1 MANLSF
7 LLDDAAAGH
16 PDYPA
21 IRMDDLA
28 ALHHDFVRL
37 APASALTRAGAA
49 TMLGSPAG
57 LSKVDV
63 DAYVIAGISDHLCPW
78 LLCYQTT
85 QLLGGPVKFV
95 LSTSAHMAAMVNP
108 PSSAK
113 ASFRTA
119 SSNPPDPREFLA
131 QATTVAGSW
140 WPDYSPWLADRSGGR
155 NKSPRTLGRKDY
167 PVLCAAPGSY
177 IHDR

>member
-16 PDYPA
+16 PDHPA

-37 APASALTRAGAA
+37 APANAPTRAGAA
-49 TMLGSPAG
+49 TMLGSLVD

-63 DAYVIAGISDHLCPW
+63 DAYVIAGISDRLCPW
-78 LLCYQTT
+78 QSCYQTT
-85 QLLGGPVKFV
+85 QLLGGPVKLV
-95 LSTSAHMAAMVNP
+95 LSTSGHMAAWSIRRP
-108 PSSAK
+108 TP
-113 ASFRTA
+113 RTRSGPRRRTRPIRA
-119 SSNPPDPREFLA
+119 SSL
-131 QATTVAGSW
+131 
-140 WPDYSPWLADRSGGR
+140 
-155 NKSPRTLGRKDY
+155 RKDY
-167 PVLCAAPGSY
+167 PVRSAAPGSY